1 MGFRANLNKK
11 FKVALNP
18 SSKVASYPANQKS
31 KKKKEMGGGEVIKDY
46 FSRSYQCYG
55 NLLWHHNYN
64 NVLTND

>member
-31 KKKKEMGGGEVIKDY
+31 KKKKEMGGGSLRIISV
-46 FSRSYQCYG
+46 G
-55 NLLWHHNYN
+55 H
-64 NVLTND
+64 TNAMVTYCGTTIITMC